1 MRRYWAVAGLAMI
14 ASGGRLGA
22 APQRIDPKPP
32 SELATLFG
40 PEAYPPLA
48 DTLREDGTV
57 IAALAIDP
65 QGAVTACRIATSSNS
80 ASLDAAT
87 CRIITTRKPNFVP
100 ARDAAGKAVAGTY
113 DLKIRWTLPD
123 AQPSPLA
130 SAGQRLTLLVSNKAA
145 IKRCELRDLPANVA
159 VEATTMCAGFRE
171 KIASMFGGD
180 PAVSP
185 PGDIELVALIDRA
198 IGPAA
203 PLSGPMPTGMTVL
216 QDMGSEFLVQPDGT
230 RTDCTPVST
239 LVDTSSDDADAT
251 ETDMCDVTERF
262 VRHQGTPIKVQDRVR
277 IAYRLVGK

>member
-113 DLKIRWTLPD
+113 DLKIRWTLPERLGAARR
-123 AQPSPLA
+123 AQIESAWPTGRWFGLDEALAAGLPSPLRKLLLA
-130 SAGQRLTLLVSNKAA
+130 HTL
-145 IKRCELRDLPANVA
+145 
-159 VEATTMCAGFRE
+159 
-171 KIASMFGGD
+171 
-180 PAVSP
+180 
-185 PGDIELVALIDRA
+185 
-198 IGPAA
+198 
-203 PLSGPMPTGMTVL
+203 
-216 QDMGSEFLVQPDGT
+216 
-230 RTDCTPVST
+230 RT
-239 LVDTSSDDADAT
+239 A
-251 ETDMCDVTERF
+251 
-262 VRHQGTPIKVQDRVR
+262 
-277 IAYRLVGK
+277 